1 MLKKEHQCQIT
12 RGGYFH
18 DFINH
23 FYNCFV
29 LDSCLELA
37 YSNPNPFDTK
47 GQFI

>member
-18 DFINH
+18 DFINY

-29 LDSCLELA
+29 QDSCLEFTD
-37 YSNPNPFDTK
+37 SNKNEFETK
-47 GQFI
+47 G